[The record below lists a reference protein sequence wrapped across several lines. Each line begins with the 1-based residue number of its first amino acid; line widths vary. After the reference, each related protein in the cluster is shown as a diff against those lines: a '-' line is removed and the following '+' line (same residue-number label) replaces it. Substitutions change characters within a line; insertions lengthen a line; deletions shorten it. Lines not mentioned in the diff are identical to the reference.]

1 MARGIA
7 IRHQPRR
14 QLSIHTDPIRY
25 EEHAAGCGGHSDRM
39 GDNNL
44 ECGCCL
50 AALEMGRRGS
60 GAVFRLGVA
69 GDSFAIVDYLDEL
82 GDAIIDAVRQANGGA
97 VSYSAQ
103 TGNESIE
110 IAWQIM

>member
-1 MARGIA
+1 MLAPAYPEKVQSETRTAKVRLTQLYEPRGA
-7 IRHQPRR
+7 
-14 QLSIHTDPIRY
+14 D
-25 EEHAAGCGGHSDRM
+25 
-39 GDNNL
+39 
-44 ECGCCL
+44 
-50 AALEMGRRGS
+50 
-60 GAVFRLGVA
+60 AVFRLGVA
-69 GDSFAIVDYLDEL
+69 GDCFAIVDYLDEL

>member
-1 MARGIA
+1 MRG
-7 IRHQPRR
+7 
-14 QLSIHTDPIRY
+14 S
-25 EEHAAGCGGHSDRM
+25 
-39 GDNNL
+39 
-44 ECGCCL
+44 CL
-50 AALEMGRRGS
+50 AALEMGCRGAD
-60 GAVFRLGVA
+60 AVFRLGVA
-69 GDSFAIVDYLDEL
+69 GDCFAIVDYLDEL